1 MVENIGIR
9 FIFLAPKPYKLCIM
23 VVLPI
28 HQLIIMYLQK
38 KRNRFLPWI
47 IVPVFVFCLF
57 WLMKQLSSVLAPF
70 LIAAILGYI
79 LNPIVTKLTH
89 KNIKRGHAA
98 MLVMLLCFLA
108 ILLLFLIVVPMLITQ
123 TNALLDHIPSL
134 LAYVREQALPWVN
147 EKLGKSYSLDSQTLT
162 IWVQN
167 NADGIRRAVQGM
179 MPSIAQSSGK
189 MISVAINLLLLPFLL
204 YYFLLDWQ
212 KWQESIARMI
222 PRRWIGRVTEIAEE
236 LDDVLGQFLR
246 GQLTVML
253 IMGFLYGTGLS
264 LVGLK
269 SGFAI
274 GMLAGL
280 LGFVPYLGAFIGI
293 ALATVAALLQFDHF
307 GSILT
312 VWLVFVI
319 GQPLEGYILTPRL
332 VGERIGLSPMA
343 VIFALMAFG
352 ELMGF
357 TGMLLA
363 LPMAA
368 ITLVLARELLQVYYG
383 SSFYSMMRSKTDKL
397 IRSGNDNK

>member
-1 MVENIGIR
+1 
-9 FIFLAPKPYKLCIM
+9 
-23 VVLPI
+23 
-28 HQLIIMYLQK
+28 MYLQK
-38 KRNRFLPWI
+38 KRSRFLPWI

-57 WLMKQLSSVLAPF
+57 WLVKQLSSVLAPF

-79 LNPIVTKLTH
+79 LNPIVTRLTYR
-89 KNIKRGHAA
+89 NIKRGPAA
-98 MLVMLLCFLA
+98 MLVMLLCFLV

-134 LAYVREQALPWVN
+134 LVYVREQALPWIN

-162 IWVQN
+162 TWVQN
-167 NADGIRRAVQGM
+167 NADGIRKAVQGM

-189 MISVAINLLLLPFLL
+189 MIGVLINLLLLPFLL

-222 PRRWIGRVTEIAEE
+222 PRRWIARVTEIAEE

-293 ALATVAALLQFDHF
+293 ALASIAALLQFDHF
-307 GSILT
+307 SSILA
-312 VWLVFVI
+312 VWMVFVI

-368 ITLVLARELLQVYYG
+368 ITLVLVRELLKVYYD
-383 SSFYSMMRSKTDKL
+383 SSFYSMMRSKTNKL
-397 IRSGNDNK
+397 IRSSNDNK